1 MFIAP
6 GNLLSAH
13 TRLVISSTENQSK
26 NSVDCKTKSIDQI
39 YLASLRNG
47 DRNKIRSSQ
56 ETSLEALVDAK
67 FAERETSPQECGDGQ
82 NSSRHRETSFNALW
96 SSEYERRQLKIV
108 VGEETKLSDLERG
121 MGTAASWRRRSS
133 YSGEIANAES
143 VFCTEEEKPE
153 GERRTLV
160 AAAEDENAKGSDK
173 EEEEEEEEGEKNVE
187 SPSLPSEEEES
198 EGNGG
203 EGDTEGYGE
212 NIVEAPVEVKP
223 KGGNGKKEKKQRG
236 KQEKKEPPSPPEE
249 IELRVSMHCDGCSRK
264 IRCILKSY
272 EGVTEVAADGRAQ
285 KVVVKGKKPAAS
297 PLKVVEH
304 LERETDKKVQLPTPL
319 PPPQPGKKKPKAKDQ
334 LKKKK
339 KKEGE
344 DKKEEIVV
352 ASFKLKMHCPACA
365 QKIAKK
371 ILKMQG
377 VESAEADWEASKV
390 TVKGVF
396 TAEKL
401 AGYVYEKTTKYVV
414 VTRDEPAAAPEK
426 VEEETSGGGGE
437 EEEDE
442 SGGAADLSGAQ
453 EQEEDDIDEGEDAED
468 EMIDKGSGKGK
479 EAIGMQPTTRV
490 AEEEEA
496 AWKQR
501 CQPCSAYDT
510 RFPPNVCPLCGRG
523 SFYYP
528 VQNQEYPAAVF
539 PHLFSDENPNAC
551 SLM

>member
-1 MFIAP
+1 M
-6 GNLLSAH
+6 
-13 TRLVISSTENQSK
+13 
-26 NSVDCKTKSIDQI
+26 
-39 YLASLRNG
+39 
-47 DRNKIRSSQ
+47 
-56 ETSLEALVDAK
+56 
-67 FAERETSPQECGDGQ
+67 
-82 NSSRHRETSFNALW
+82 
-96 SSEYERRQLKIV
+96 
-108 VGEETKLSDLERG
+108 
-121 MGTAASWRRRSS
+121 
-133 YSGEIANAES
+133 
-143 VFCTEEEKPE
+143 
-153 GERRTLV
+153 
-160 AAAEDENAKGSDK
+160 
-173 EEEEEEEEGEKNVE
+173 
-187 SPSLPSEEEES
+187 PSEEEES

-249 IELRVSMHCDGCSRK
+249 IELRVSMHCDGCGRK
-264 IRCILKSY
+264 IRCVLKSY
-272 EGVTEVAADGRAQ
+272 EGVAEVAADGRA
-285 KVVVKGKKPAAS
+285 VKGKKPAAS
-297 PLKVVEH
+297 PLK
-304 LERETDKKVQLPTPL
+304 
-319 PPPQPGKKKPKAKDQ
+319 
-334 LKKKK
+334 
-339 KKEGE
+339 
-344 DKKEEIVV
+344 IVV
-352 ASFKLKMHCPACA
+352 ASFKFKMHCPACA

-426 VEEETSGGGGE
+426 VEEETSSGGGE

-453 EQEEDDIDEGEDAED
+453 EQEEDAIDEGEDAED
-468 EMIDKGSGKGK
+468 EMIDKSSGKGK
-479 EAIGMQPTTRV
+479 EAIGMQPTTKV
-490 AEEEEA
+490 AEEEEPT
-496 AWKQR
+496 WNQR

>member
-1 MFIAP
+1 M
-6 GNLLSAH
+6 
-13 TRLVISSTENQSK
+13 
-26 NSVDCKTKSIDQI
+26 
-39 YLASLRNG
+39 
-47 DRNKIRSSQ
+47 
-56 ETSLEALVDAK
+56 
-67 FAERETSPQECGDGQ
+67 
-82 NSSRHRETSFNALW
+82 
-96 SSEYERRQLKIV
+96 
-108 VGEETKLSDLERG
+108 
-121 MGTAASWRRRSS
+121 AA
-133 YSGEIANAES
+133 G
-143 VFCTEEEKPE
+143 
-153 GERRTLV
+153 V
-160 AAAEDENAKGSDK
+160 A
-173 EEEEEEEEGEKNVE
+173 
-187 SPSLPSEEEES
+187 
-198 EGNGG
+198 
-203 EGDTEGYGE
+203 
-212 NIVEAPVEVKP
+212 
-223 KGGNGKKEKKQRG
+223 
-236 KQEKKEPPSPPEE
+236 
-249 IELRVSMHCDGCSRK
+249 
-264 IRCILKSY
+264 
-272 EGVTEVAADGRAQ
+272 EVAADGRA
-285 KVVVKGKKPAAS
+285 VKGKKPAAS

-344 DKKEEIVV
+344 DKKEEVPKQNL
-352 ASFKLKMHCPACA
+352 FRKRA
-365 QKIAKK
+365 QRLAMKSSVYA
-371 ILKMQG
+371 QTG

-426 VEEETSGGGGE
+426 VEEETSSGGGE

-453 EQEEDDIDEGEDAED
+453 EQEEDAIDEGEDAED
-468 EMIDKGSGKGK
+468 EMIDKSSGKGK
-479 EAIGMQPTTRV
+479 EAIGMQPTTKV
-490 AEEEEA
+490 AEEEEPT
-496 AWKQR
+496 WNQR